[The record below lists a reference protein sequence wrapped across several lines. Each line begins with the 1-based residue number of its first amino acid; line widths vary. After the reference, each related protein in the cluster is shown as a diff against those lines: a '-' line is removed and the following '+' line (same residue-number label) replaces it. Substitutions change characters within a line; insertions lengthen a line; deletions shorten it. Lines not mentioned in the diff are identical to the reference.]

1 MPFERKMECH
11 ALVERYLGYVIRKLM
26 SYFSYKL
33 AVPEYRA
40 LRQSKTWE
48 IKKKIF
54 LT

>member
-1 MPFERKMECH
+1 MSFERKMEYH
-11 ALVERYLGYVIRKLM
+11 AIVERYLGYVIRKLM

-33 AVPEYRA
+33 VVPEYGA